1 MAVVC
6 LLAGGV
12 LLPPGVSAATKASS
26 KKSPAAGARK
36 KAPPKTGKAEGPRPE
51 TKPAASPPAEEPKPA
66 AENGAAKNGAEGDG
80 GKKGFAPNASVAPED
95 IREFAAQPA
104 GVRRLIESGLA
115 LTRRGLTYTYGSA
128 DPAKGG
134 MDCSGFIH
142 FVLRQHGLTDV
153 PRDSSGLYLWVR
165 KERAFRAVMSRRADS
180 VEFDELLP
188 GDLLFWTGTYA
199 VKQDPPVTHTMLYLG
214 TEKSTGARIMVG
226 SSDGRSYRGQRRN
239 GVSVFDFTMPRPPAD
254 GTPGP
259 AFVGY
264 ARIPGLRE

>member
-1 MAVVC
+1 M
-6 LLAGGV
+6 
-12 LLPPGVSAATKASS
+12 SATRSS
-26 KKSPAAGARK
+26 PKKPAAAASKK
-36 KAPPKTGKAEGPRPE
+36 KAPPKKARTEGGRPSAQSPTPAPKTE
-51 TKPAASPPAEEPKPA
+51 TDAGSAPA
-66 AENGAAKNGAEGDG
+66 G
-80 GKKGFAPNASVAPED
+80 GGREFAPNASVAPED

-104 GVRRLIESGLA
+104 GVRRLIESSLA
-115 LTRRGLTYTYGSA
+115 LTRQGLTYTYGSA

-142 FVLRQHGLTDV
+142 FVLREHGLAEV

-165 KERAFRAVMSRRADS
+165 TARAFRAVVSRRADS

-226 SSDGRSYRGQRRN
+226 SSDGRTYRGQRRN

-259 AFVGY
+259 TFVGY